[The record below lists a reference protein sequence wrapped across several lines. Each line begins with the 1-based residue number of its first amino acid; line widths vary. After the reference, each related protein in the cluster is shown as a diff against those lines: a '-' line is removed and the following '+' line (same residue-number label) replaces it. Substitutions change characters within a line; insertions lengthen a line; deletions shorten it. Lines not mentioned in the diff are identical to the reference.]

1 MRIHVARIKMK
12 YTLYRRTLGE
22 IDMPC
27 SLQVLVPGELEA
39 EEYSLIM
46 ISLQMNSGDIGMETA
61 IAVPLDTYFLS

>member
-1 MRIHVARIKMK
+1 
-12 YTLYRRTLGE
+12 
-22 IDMPC
+22 MPC
-27 SLQVLVPGELEA
+27 SLQVLVPGELA